1 MVGSAP
7 DRPAPGRR
15 KAGHGTQGNVL
26 PPAAAK
32 HKTLSCVPGRL
43 AGRPAPG
50 RRGVGQGRHANVLC
64 FDAGDGKAQDT
75 VVCCGSSHG
84 AGPRT
89 GQFCD

>member
-50 RRGVGQGRHANVLC
+50 RRGV
-64 FDAGDGKAQDT
+64 
-75 VVCCGSSHG
+75 
-84 AGPRT
+84 
-89 GQFCD
+89 